1 MKKQSIISKSAY
13 LQVKKGKII
22 VLSASSGAGKTTLI
36 NALYDYFNDKL
47 CLERVITY
55 TTRIARK
62 GEMHGK
68 DYYFISPEQF
78 KQKIDEGFFLEW
90 SSAYGAY
97 YGSPQYLL
105 DRCNQGQSFL
115 IVLDRAGVLQL
126 LSTFPDYLVTIWLL
140 VDSQLLANRLRKR
153 GSETPESYSARM
165 KLAQEENERE
175 LREPI
180 FSYHVKND
188 NFDQAFNDLIKIIT
202 KELEVII

>member
-1 MKKQSIISKSAY
+1 MNKRSIINKDAY
-13 LQVKKGKII
+13 LQVNKGKII
-22 VLSASSGAGKTTLI
+22 ILSASSGAGKTTLI
-36 NALYDYFNDKL
+36 HALYNYFKDKI

-55 TTRIARK
+55 TTRLARK
-62 GEMHGK
+62 GEIHGEA
-68 DYYFISPEQF
+68 YYFISPEQF

-97 YGSPQYLL
+97 YGSPRYLL
-105 DRCNQGQSFL
+105 DRCDQGQSFL
-115 IVLDRAGVLQL
+115 IVLDREGVLQL
-126 LSTFPDYLVTIWLL
+126 LSTFSHYLVTIWLS
-140 VDSQLLANRLRKR
+140 VDLQLLQSRLHKR
-153 GSETPESYSARM
+153 GSETLESYDARI

-175 LREPI
+175 LNEPI